1 VRLDHA
7 LVQRGLVDSR
17 TKAQRRIRSGDVTA
31 DGVVVTKVS
40 LDVSD
45 DAVIHVAG
53 DPDYVGRGAL
63 KLRAALEEWDISA
76 LDLVTLDV
84 GASTG
89 GFTQVLLENGAR
101 RVIALD
107 VGRDQLHPSVR
118 EDPRVKVVEGFNVR
132 DLTALW
138 WSREIGEAPTLIT
151 CDVSFISLSQVLPA
165 VTTAVGLCDW
175 VVLIKPQFEV
185 GKGGV
190 KDGIVRDPDLR
201 AGAIQSVLDNAE
213 SLGLRAR
220 GIIGSPISGEAG
232 NREYLCWLSPTH
244 GRNPS
249 QWSEQI
255 HQLAHS

>member
-1 VRLDHA
+1 MRLDHA

-17 TKAQRRIRSGDVTA
+17 TKAQRRIRSGDVTV
-31 DGVVVTKVS
+31 DGVEVTKVS
-40 LDVSD
+40 HDVSD
-45 DAVIHVAG
+45 DAVIDVAG

-63 KLRAALEEWDISA
+63 KLLAAFDEWDISVRE
-76 LDLVTLDV
+76 LVALDV

-89 GFTQVLLENGAR
+89 GFVQILFEKGAR

-118 EDPRVKVVEGFNVR
+118 EDPRVTVVEGFNVR

-138 WSREIGEAPTLIT
+138 WRREIGEVPTLIT
-151 CDVSFISLSQVLPA
+151 CDVSFISLSQVLPV

-190 KDGIVRDPDLR
+190 RDGIVRDPDLR

-213 SLGLRAR
+213 SIGLRAR